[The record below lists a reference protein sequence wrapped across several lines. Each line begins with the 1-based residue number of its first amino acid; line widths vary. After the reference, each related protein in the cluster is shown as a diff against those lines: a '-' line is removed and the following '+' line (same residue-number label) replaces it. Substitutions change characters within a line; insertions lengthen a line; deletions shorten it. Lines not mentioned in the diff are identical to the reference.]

1 MKTHKDSASSVS
13 RTARRLSSLAAVL
26 LASFFFPRAGV
37 AQQRTAN
44 AERILFDAANRD
56 RATQGLP
63 PLKWDGALALAAQ
76 RHAQRMAQQGAL
88 SHQFPGEPDL
98 PARARQ
104 AGARFST
111 IAENVAEAPSALTIH
126 TQWMKSPPHRGNLLD
141 ADLDSVG
148 IAVVERN
155 GQFFASEDFS
165 RAVADL
171 RLDEQERRVGALLE
185 AGGLRLLGNTA
196 ETRQAC
202 ILARG
207 YAGKVRPLA
216 IVRFE
221 APDLRDLP
229 DDVQQ
234 KTQTGRYHSAAVG
247 ACRSDNSSGFVLYR
261 LAVLLY

>member
-1 MKTHKDSASSVS
+1 MNTRKDPAKNESQTTRRSSIS
-13 RTARRLSSLAAVL
+13 AAVL
-26 LASFFFPRAGV
+26 VASLFLPCVVF
-37 AQQRTAN
+37 AQQKATY
-44 AERILFDAANRD
+44 AEQGLFESANRD
-56 RATQGLP
+56 RAAQGLP
-63 PLKWDGALALAAQ
+63 RLKWDGTLALAAQ
-76 RHAQRMAQQGAL
+76 RHAQLMAQQGTL
-88 SHQFPGEPDL
+88 SHQFRGEPDL
-98 PARARQ
+98 PARATQ
-104 AGARFST
+104 AGSRFST
-111 IAENVAEAPSALTIH
+111 IAENVAEGPNALNIH
-126 TQWMKSPPHRGNLLD
+126 TQWMRSPPHRGNLLD
-141 ADLDSVG
+141 PDLDSVG

-155 GQFFASEDFS
+155 GQFFAAEDFS

-196 ETRQAC
+196 DARQAC
-202 ILARG
+202 MLARG
-207 YAGKVRPLA
+207 YAGKIRPLA

-221 APDLRDLP
+221 TSDLRDLP